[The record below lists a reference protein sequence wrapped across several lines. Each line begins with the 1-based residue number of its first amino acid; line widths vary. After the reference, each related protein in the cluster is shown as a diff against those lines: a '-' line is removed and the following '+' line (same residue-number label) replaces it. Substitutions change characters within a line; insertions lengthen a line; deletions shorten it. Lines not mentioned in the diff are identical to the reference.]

1 MRRDRELHLAKKV
14 AASVK
19 SSQLQSI
26 ANWFIPTD
34 NSDHRTTGNDNDGT
48 AVYVLDDGSTE

>member
-1 MRRDRELHLAKKV
+1 MRGDREFHLVEKV

-26 ANWFIPTD
+26 ANWFIPAD
-34 NSDHRTTGNDNDGT
+34 NSDHRTTGKDNHGT
-48 AVYVLDDGSTE
+48 AVNVLDDGSTE